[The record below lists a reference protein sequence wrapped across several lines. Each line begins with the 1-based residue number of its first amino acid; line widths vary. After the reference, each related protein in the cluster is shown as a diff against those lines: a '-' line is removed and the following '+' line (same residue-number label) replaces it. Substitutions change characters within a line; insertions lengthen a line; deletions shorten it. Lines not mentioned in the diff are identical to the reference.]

1 MHGNKGAITAESD
14 KRCGSPV
21 SSRAVL
27 TALALAL
34 NAVPGIARVDEGG
47 ISFWTPGT
55 YGSLVAVPQQAPG
68 WSLTTIFWHDSV
80 SAGADVARAR
90 EFELGRIQGNVTA
103 NVSNFNAE
111 HPSSAGPLSF

>member
-1 MHGNKGAITAESD
+1 MHGNKGAITAELD

-90 EFELGRIQGNVTA
+90 
-103 NVSNFNAE
+103 VSNSRECDRQRERQLQCRTSIVCRTSEFL
-111 HPSSAGPLSF
+111 SA